1 MKKKFLATMLTAAM
15 TASLF
20 AGCGSSSDG
29 GSASAETSGTESAS
43 GAEQTGE
50 TDHVIMT
57 YLTLGETPADLQA
70 VQDAI
75 HRDFHKRDQC
85 GGRVKP
91 VAIPDTFSNYSL
103 WIGSGEQIDLMCI
116 AFQGINNYVTS
127 GQLTPIDDL
136 LASDGQY
143 LKGLTEE
150 SPITDGAVID
160 GITYGVTPVSAHMVS
175 GVE

>member
-75 HRDFHKRDQC
+75 NEISTKEIN
-85 GGRVKP
+85 VEVELKP
-91 VAIPDTFSNYSL
+91 VAIPGYIQQLFSV
-103 WIGSGEQIDLMCI
+103 DRFRR
-116 AFQGINNYVTS
+116 A
-127 GQLTPIDDL
+127 D
-136 LASDGQY
+136 
-143 LKGLTEE
+143 
-150 SPITDGAVID
+150 
-160 GITYGVTPVSAHMVS
+160 
-175 GVE
+175 